1 MFVEQQIDIAPVFNR
16 IFGEISFFYS
26 SIYANYKNRQK
37 PHKGWQINM
46 LDQMKALVRG
56 KNMCVLATNA
66 GGKPYCS
73 LMAYV
78 TDGSCEEIY
87 MVTHRNTQKYKN
99 LMENPAVSLLIDSR
113 EKTPR
118 NRVQALTVEGSFH
131 KIGDDAKRTQVRKM
145 LIKTHPHLS
154 DFIDHADAEIF
165 CINVGSFLLLNG
177 LSEAHFQAL

>member
-1 MFVEQQIDIAPVFNR
+1 VFVEQQIDIATASSR
-16 IFGEISFFYS
+16 IFGEMSFFYS
-26 SIYANYKNRQK
+26 SIYANYQNRHK
-37 PHKGWQINM
+37 PHKGWHINM
-46 LDQMKALVRG
+46 LDQMKALARE
-56 KNMCVLATNA
+56 KNTCVLATDS

-78 TDGSCEEIY
+78 TDASCEEIY
-87 MVTHRNTQKYKN
+87 MVTHRKTQKYKN

-118 NRVQALTVEGSFH
+118 QRVQALTVEGIFH
-131 KIGDDAKRTQVRKM
+131 KIEDDAKRSQVRKM
-145 LIKTHPHLS
+145 LIKTHSHLS

-165 CINVGSFLLLNG
+165 CIKVGSFLLLNG